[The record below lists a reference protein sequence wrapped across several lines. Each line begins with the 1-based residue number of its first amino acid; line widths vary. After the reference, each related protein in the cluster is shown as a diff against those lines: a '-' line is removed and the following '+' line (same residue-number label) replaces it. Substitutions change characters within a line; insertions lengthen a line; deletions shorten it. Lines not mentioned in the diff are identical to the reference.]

1 MSGNN
6 REPGRTVLSKG
17 FAILAALRTA
27 ETGLTRAQL
36 ARRTGLP
43 MTTVHRL
50 ATELR
55 ANGALELDGSGI
67 YHVGGWL
74 WELGTLSSDRSTL
87 REIALPYM
95 QDLYEATHEN
105 VQLAVLD
112 GFDAL
117 YVERI
122 RGPRSVSI
130 VTRPGRRLP
139 LHATG
144 VGKVLLAYA
153 SPEFIDQVIARGLP
167 QMTPFT
173 ITDGETLRRCLAEV
187 RERGYAATRDEMTVG
202 AVSVGAAIFAP
213 DDRVVG
219 AVSLVVASRGAD
231 ARALAPAIR
240 AVASGLTRRVAE
252 VWQGDPDPRW

>member
-6 REPGRTVLSKG
+6 KEPGRTVLSKG

-55 ANGALELDGSGI
+55 ANGALELDSAGV
-67 YHVGGWL
+67 YRVGGWL
-74 WELGTLSSDRSTL
+74 WEVGTLATDRSTL

-122 RGPRSVSI
+122 RGPKSVQI
-130 VTRPGRRLP
+130 LTRPGRRLP

-153 SPEFIDQVIARGLP
+153 PAGFIDEVISRGLP
-167 QMTPFT
+167 QMTPHT
-173 ITDGETLRRCLAEV
+173 ITDGEVLRQCLAEV
-187 RERGYAATRDEMTVG
+187 RERGYSSTRDEMTIG
-202 AVSVGAAIFAP
+202 AVSVGAAVFAP
-213 DDRVVG
+213 DDSVAG
-219 AVSLVVASRGAD
+219 AVSLVVAARGAD
-231 ARALAPAIR
+231 PRALAPAIR
-240 AVASGLTRRVAE
+240 TVASGLTRRVAE
-252 VWQGDPDPRW
+252 VWQGAGHRW

>member
-17 FAILAALRTA
+17 FAILTALRTA
-27 ETGLTRAQL
+27 ETGLTRPQL

-43 MTTVHRL
+43 MTTVLRL

-55 ANGALELDGSGI
+55 TFGALELDEHGT
-67 YHVGGWL
+67 YRLGGWL
-74 WELGTLSSDRSTL
+74 WELGTLAASRSTL

-105 VQLAVLD
+105 VQLAVMD

-122 RGPRSVSI
+122 RGPKSVAI
-130 VTRPGRRLP
+130 VTRPGGRLP

-153 SPEFIDQVIARGLP
+153 PPDFIEQVIARGLAK
-167 QMTPFT
+167 MTPST
-173 ITDGETLRRCLAEV
+173 ITDGDALRRCLAEV
-187 RERGYAATRDEMTVG
+187 RDRGYSVTRDEMTVG
-202 AVSVGAAIFAP
+202 AVSVGAAIFGP
-213 DDRVVG
+213 DDEVIG
-219 AVSLVVASRGAD
+219 AVSLVVHAQGAD
-231 ARALAPAIR
+231 PAALAPAVR
-240 AVASGLTRRVAE
+240 AVASGLTRRVGELWDA
-252 VWQGDPDPRW
+252 GAGSRW

>member
-6 REPGRTVLSKG
+6 SEPGRTVLSKG
-17 FAILAALRTA
+17 FAILSALRTA

-55 ANGALELDGSGI
+55 AHGALELDDHGT
-67 YHVGGWL
+67 YRLGGLL
-74 WELGTLSSDRSTL
+74 WELGTLAASRSTL

-112 GFDAL
+112 GYDAL
-117 YVERI
+117 FVERI
-122 RGPRSVSI
+122 RGPKSVAI
-130 VTRPGRRLP
+130 VSRPGGRLP

-144 VGKVLLAYA
+144 VGKALLAYA
-153 SPEFIDQVIARGLP
+153 PPAFIEDVIARGLAR
-167 QMTPFT
+167 MTPYT

-187 RERGYAATRDEMTVG
+187 RERGYSATRDEMTIG

-213 DDRVVG
+213 DDEVAG
-219 AVSLVVASRGAD
+219 AVSIVVATRGAD
-231 ARALAPAIR
+231 PRALALVVR
-240 AVASGLTRRVAE
+240 AVAAGLTRRVAE
-252 VWQGDPDPRW
+252 VWDGGSGLR

>member
-17 FAILAALRTA
+17 LAILAALRTA

-55 ANGALELDGSGI
+55 ANGALELDGSGA
-67 YHVGGWL
+67 YRVGGWL
-74 WELGTLSSDRSTL
+74 WELGALASDRSTL
-87 REIALPYM
+87 REISLPYL

-112 GFDAL
+112 RYDAL
-117 YVERI
+117 IVERI
-122 RGPRSVSI
+122 RGPRSVTILS
-130 VTRPGRRLP
+130 RPGRRLP

-153 SPEFIDQVIARGLP
+153 PPTFIDEVIARGLP
-167 QMTPFT
+167 RITEHT
-173 ITDGETLRRCLAEV
+173 IADPDKLRRCLAGV
-187 RERGYAATRDEMTVG
+187 RERGYATTRDEMTLG
-202 AVSVGAAIFAP
+202 AVSVAAAIFAP
-213 DDRVVG
+213 DDRIAG
-219 AVSLVVASRGAD
+219 AVSLVVATRGAD
-231 ARALAPAIR
+231 PHALIPAVRTVAR
-240 AVASGLTRRVAE
+240 GLTRRVAE
-252 VWQGDPDPRW
+252 AWREDRGLS